1 MKIKLLA
8 AVIALTLI
16 LTPTASANANTQGY
30 VSGIVVTEDNQ
41 PVAFSG
47 ISFRE
52 KRSNSLGPITFT
64 STDNDGRFLLQL
76 PIGNYRVGLESYFK
90 SGKSRCINGTFDYLV
105 SETKNDLQITTPRFQ
120 DYGIEFLEAQSGLPV
135 WSVSTQLSN
144 IKYKS
149 VESPGIGKVDFYCT
163 QGIPPAVSAKWLAF
177 EVDGQGSSGD
187 RSSYQYESGIGQSVT
202 TKLGQADWKS
212 GKLVFSIP
220 NLPSVKIQKS
230 SVKVSN
236 GKLQGLATFIEST
249 ELKQFQLDRKFRL
262 TYRVNNGSRVT
273 GWMTKKPT
281 FLLDSNNKV
290 AFKLNVTFY
299 KGTTIEF
306 MVTGYNFSLG
316 TNVLKVSVPK

>member
-1 MKIKLLA
+1 MKLLA
-8 AVIALTLI
+8 TVVALTLV
-16 LTPTASANANTQGY
+16 LAPTASANANTLAY

-47 ISFRE
+47 VSFRE
-52 KRSNSLGPITFT
+52 KRSNSLGPVTFT
-64 STDNDGRFLLQL
+64 STDKDGRFLLQL

-90 SGKSRCINGTFDYLV
+90 SGKSRCINGVFDYSV
-105 SETKNDLQITTPRFQ
+105 AETKNDLQITTPRFR
-120 DYGIEFLEAQSGLPV
+120 DYGVEFLEAQSGLPV

-163 QGIPPAVSAKWLAF
+163 QGIPPTISAKWLAF
-177 EVDGQGSSGD
+177 EVDAEGSPGD
-187 RSSYQYESGIGQSVT
+187 RSSYQYASGIGQSVT
-202 TKLGQADWKS
+202 TKLGPANWNS
-212 GKLVFSIP
+212 GNLVFSIP

-236 GKLQGLATFIEST
+236 GRLQGVATFIEST
-249 ELKQFQLDRKFRL
+249 DLKQFQLDRKFRL
-262 TYRVNNGSRVT
+262 TYRVNNGKRVT
-273 GWMTKKPT
+273 GWITKKPT

-290 AFKLNVTFY
+290 AFKLSVSFY

-306 MVTGYNFSLG
+306 MVTGDNFSLG